1 MIIGNFDD
9 ITKIEDLKNDKQY
22 ALRDIR
28 KLEIVANL
36 FY

>member
-1 MIIGNFDD
+1 MIIGNFDH
-9 ITKIEDLKNDKQY
+9 LKNRRPDNDKQY

-28 KLEIVANL
+28 KLEIVASL